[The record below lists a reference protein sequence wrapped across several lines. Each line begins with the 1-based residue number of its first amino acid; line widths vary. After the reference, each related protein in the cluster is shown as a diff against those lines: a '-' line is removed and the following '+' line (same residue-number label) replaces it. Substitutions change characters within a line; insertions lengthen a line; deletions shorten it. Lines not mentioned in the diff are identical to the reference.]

1 MLRRWA
7 TPLVLVVLVVLL
19 AFGSW
24 WGWRALT
31 RPLDEITSTP
41 CVTQTVAGT
50 LKSSQVSVQVLNGG
64 SVAGRAGT
72 VADSLKAKGFMII
85 RTGNTSQQM
94 PVTTIVGHAA
104 DDPEVTMVAA
114 FFPKSQVKADGRAD
128 HTVDVLLTD
137 QYDGFNDQAP
147 TEVPVPG
154 GTVCLPPGSTST
166 PASPTPSPS
175 A

>member
-7 TPLVLVVLVVLL
+7 TPLVLVLLVVLL

-31 RPLDEITSTP
+31 RPLNEITSTP

-50 LKSSQVSVQVLNGG
+50 LKSSQVSVQVFNGG
-64 SVAGRAGT
+64 SVAGRANS
-72 VADSLKAKGFMII
+72 VADSLKAKGFKII
-85 RTGNTSQQM
+85 RTGNTSQQA

-104 DDPEVTMVAA
+104 DDPEVKMVAA
-114 FFPKSQVKADGRAD
+114 FFPKSEIKADGRAD

-137 QYDGFNDQAP
+137 QFDGINDQAP

-154 GTVCLPPGSTST
+154 GTVCLPASGAPA
-166 PASPTPSPS
+166 PASPSS
-175 A
+175 